1 MADNNLNPAYVQGL
15 TARNRLTDARGEI
28 WNLLD
33 VLPVPK
39 QVVVA
44 RIYNALCQVQGE
56 LEKLLEDVPTVV
68 HVEASDNTTG
78 GSHGE

>member
-1 MADNNLNPAYVQGL
+1 MAETLDPAYVQGL
-15 TARNRLTDARGEI
+15 AACNQLTDARDAV

-33 VLPVPK
+33 VLPMRK
-39 QVVVA
+39 QVAVV

-56 LEKLLEDVPTVV
+56 LEKLLEDIPPVV
-68 HVEASDNTTG
+68 HDETNDNTAG